1 MPSPFPGMDLYL
13 EAPELWPGVHNAL
26 AAEIQAWL
34 NARLSPEYV
43 AMLEGHVAYEVIE
56 VEAARRARLD
66 VGGHRADPGAAEQAG
81 LTAVAMPAPV
91 MSEVPIDIAVELFS
105 VEVRRSHAGTLITVI
120 EILSPINK
128 RPGDQAFEEYR
139 RKRRELLRSDV
150 HVLEIDLL
158 RGGQR
163 PPLTRPVPPAPYYV
177 TLSRSER
184 RPNVEVWPIQLA
196 DRLPTVPVPL
206 VAPDPDVPLNL
217 AVLVANVY
225 ERGAF
230 RRVLDYALPPPPP
243 ALSAA
248 ETAWAATIMAGG

>member
-1 MPSPFPGMDLYL
+1 MDPYL

-43 AMLEGHVAYEVIE
+43 AMLEGHVVHEVIE
-56 VEAARRARLD
+56 VEAVRRARPDL
-66 VGGHRADPGAAEQAG
+66 GAYRAGPGSAEQAG

-91 MSEVPIDIAVELFS
+91 MSEIPVDIAVELFS
-105 VEVRRSHAGTLITVI
+105 VEIRRAHAGTLVTVI
-120 EILSPINK
+120 EILSPINN
-128 RPGDQAFEEYR
+128 RPGDQAFGEYR
-139 RKRRELLRSDV
+139 RQGRELLRSDV

-163 PPLTRPVPPAPYYV
+163 PPLTRTVPSAPYYV

-196 DRLPTVPVPL
+196 DRLPIVPIPL
-206 VAPDPDVPLNL
+206 VAPDPDVPLDL
-217 AVLVANVY
+217 ALLVASVY
-225 ERGAF
+225 ERGGF
-230 RRVLDYALPPPPP
+230 GRVLDYAEPPPPP
-243 ALSAA
+243 PLSAS
-248 ETAWAATIMAGG
+248 ETAWVATIVAGG

>member
-1 MPSPFPGMDLYL
+1 MDPYL

-34 NARLSPEYV
+34 NARLSPGYV
-43 AMLEGHVAYEVIE
+43 AMLDGYVVYEEME
-56 VEAARRARLD
+56 VEAIRQVRPNVAAY
-66 VGGHRADPGAAEQAG
+66 GTGPGSAEQIG
-81 LTAVAMPAPV
+81 PTMVAMRAPV
-91 MSEVPIDIAVELFS
+91 MSEIPVDIAVELFS
-105 VEVRRSHAGTLITVI
+105 VEIRRAHAGTLVTVI

-139 RKRRELLRSDV
+139 RKRRELLRSGV

-163 PPLTRPVPPAPYYV
+163 PPLTRPVPSAPYYV

-196 DRLPTVPVPL
+196 DRLPIVPVPL
-206 VAPDPDVPLNL
+206 VAPDPDVPLDL
-217 AVLVANVY
+217 ALLVASVY
-225 ERGAF
+225 ERGGF
-230 RRVLDYALPPPPP
+230 GRVLDYAGPPPPP
-243 ALSAA
+243 PLSAS
-248 ETAWAATIMAGG
+248 ETAWVATIAAGG